1 MGFTRNRMLV
11 RALIHIIVVLTMS
24 GAGVVLRANFAYTNT
39 QLLLDI
45 SSIMAE
51 NSLLLSIGSSLVHR
65 TKSAT
70 VWCYRLL
77 LALALLL
84 LCASVFMFA
93 SADYLYQSLT
103 GGVRTIKKT
112 FHLIVLPIGL
122 LVYILKD
129 LYCFACMVPP
139 RALE

>member
-1 MGFTRNRMLV
+1 MLV

-24 GAGVVLRANFAYTNT
+24 GAGVVLRVKFAHTNT

-51 NSLLLSIGSSLVHR
+51 NNLLLSLGSSLVYR

-70 VWCYRLL
+70 AWCYRPL

-84 LCASVFMFA
+84 LCASVFTFA

-103 GGVRTIKKT
+103 GGVRKIN
-112 FHLIVLPIGL
+112 FYFVWQRRPG
-122 LVYILKD
+122 
-129 LYCFACMVPP
+129 
-139 RALE
+139 